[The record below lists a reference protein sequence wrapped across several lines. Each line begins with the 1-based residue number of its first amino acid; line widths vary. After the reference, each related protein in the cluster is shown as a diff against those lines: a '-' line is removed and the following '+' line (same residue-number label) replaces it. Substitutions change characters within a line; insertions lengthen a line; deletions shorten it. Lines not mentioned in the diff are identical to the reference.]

1 MSEVQTTSGNN
12 GKTLAIVSMVLGIL
26 SVVSSYGPFIGV
38 IMAIVGLIL
47 NGKAKAAG
55 NQSVFLK
62 VGKITS
68 IVGLILG
75 VILGILWLVFVVF
88 MAAAGTTVDY
98 ANGTFAN

>member
-1 MSEVQTTSGNN
+1 MSEVQTSGNN
-12 GKTLAIVSMVLGIL
+12 GKTMAIVSMVLGIL
-26 SVVSSYGPFIGV
+26 SICGSYGPFIGP

-47 NGKAKAAG
+47 NGKAKKAG
-55 NQSVFLK
+55 NDSVFLK

-68 IVGLILG
+68 IIGLILG
-75 VILGILWLVFVVF
+75 ILGSILFIVFTVF